1 MRAEPPRS
9 PHVVVLATDPD
20 LLDRVLAVAAA
31 AGVEP
36 RVLPDPGAIRP
47 LWAMAD
53 LVIVGVEV
61 APRLATM
68 ALPRRDDVF
77 LVAPDDAGAGT
88 ADWSGPLGAAVVLLP
103 GGATWLTTAIADAG
117 GGRAGAS
124 RLVAFVG
131 GSGGAGAS
139 TCAAALAYQSAQL
152 GRSTLLIDGDPR
164 GGGIDLLLGAEGE
177 PGWRWP
183 RLDRAQGHLGQLAG
197 QLPRVDGV
205 DLLSMARVGPLPT
218 DLPSELSADA
228 VKAVLLAGL
237 RDYDLVVADLPRPPT
252 DAGAEVLRRADHTY
266 LVVPGDVRG
275 LAAARQT
282 AAELS
287 GLCSGVAAVLRL
299 RPGGQVD
306 ATTVQDG
313 LGVEVAA
320 ALRDEPAVLR
330 AADRGEP
337 PGRSARSSL
346 AKACRLL
353 LDQVAD
359 SDEPAGPR
367 RSTTPAADGRA
378 A

>member
-1 MRAEPPRS
+1 MRAEPARS

-53 LVIVGVEV
+53 LVIVGVEA

-68 ALPRRDDVF
+68 ALPRRDDVV
-77 LVAPDDAGAGT
+77 LVAPDDAGGDAPR
-88 ADWSGPLGAAVVLLP
+88 WSGPLGAAVVLLP
-103 GGATWLTTAIADAG
+103 DGATWLTTAIADAG
-117 GGRAGAS
+117 GGRAGSS

-139 TCAAALAYQSAQL
+139 TCAAALAYHGARS
-152 GRSTLLIDGDPR
+152 GRSTLLVDADPR
-164 GGGIDLLLGAEGE
+164 GGGLDLVLGAERE

-183 RLDRAQGHLGQLAG
+183 RLDHAQGHLGQLAG
-197 QLPRVDGV
+197 QLPRVEGV
-205 DLLSMARVGPLPT
+205 DVLSMARVGGAGPV
-218 DLPSELSADA
+218 ELSAEA

-237 RDYDLVVADLPRPPT
+237 RDYDLVVVDLPRPPS
-252 DAGAEVLRRADHTY
+252 DGRAEVLRRADRTY
-266 LVVPGDVRG
+266 LVVAGDVRG
-275 LAAARQT
+275 LAAARQLS
-282 AAELS
+282 AELT
-287 GLCSGVAAVLRL
+287 GQCSGIATVLRV

-306 ATTVQDG
+306 ATTARDG
-313 LGVEVAA
+313 LELEVAA
-320 ALRDEPAVLR
+320 VLRDEPGVLR

-337 PGRSARSSL
+337 PGRSPRSSL
-346 AKACRLL
+346 ARACRAL
-353 LDQVAD
+353 LDDV
-359 SDEPAGPR
+359 DEVDAPSGPR
-367 RSTTPAADGRA
+367 RSTGPVSNGRA